1 MRRFETSAAPY
12 LAPSNS
18 VSGLMLRVAGSL
30 VPAVLLHTYFFG
42 IGLLLNIAIATLFA
56 LAAEATALYLRKR
69 PLRPYLSDGSAL
81 LSAILFAWCL
91 PPATP
96 WWITAIGVIF
106 AIVFA
111 KHLYGGL
118 GSNPFNPA
126 MAGYVLVLISFPQE
140 LTRWMPAAVD
150 GLSEAPLGS
159 AATFMATLTG
169 SLPTGMEWDG
179 LTMATP
185 LDYMKTE
192 LARMGTVTEIKAHP
206 MFGDFAGKGF
216 EWVGNLIALG
226 GAWLLFKGIIRWHIP
241 VAVLAGIL
249 VPASILYLLDPGTNP
264 SPGLHLF
271 GGATL
276 LGAFYIATDP
286 VSAATSPK
294 GRLIYGAGIG
304 LITLVIRKWGGY
316 PDGIAFAI
324 LLMNGAAPLI
334 DHFTRPKVYGH
345 AG

>member
-1 MRRFETSAAPY
+1 
-12 LAPSNS
+12 
-18 VSGLMLRVAGSL
+18 MLRVAASL
-30 VPAVLLHTYFFG
+30 LPAALLHTYFFG
-42 IGLLLNIAIATLFA
+42 IGLLTNIVIATVFA
-56 LAAEATALYLRKR
+56 LAAEASALSLRKR
-69 PLRPYLSDGSAL
+69 ALRPHLGDGSAL
-81 LSAILFAWCL
+81 LTAILFAWCL

-96 WWITAIGVIF
+96 WWITAIGVTF

-140 LTRWMPAAVD
+140 LTRWMPAALD
-150 GLSEAPLGS
+150 GIPIVPLDS
-159 AATFMATLTG
+159 AGTLMATLSG
-169 SLPTGMEWDG
+169 KLPPGMQWDA

-192 LARMGTVTEIKAHP
+192 LARMGTVAEIKAHP
-206 MFGDFAGKGF
+206 MYGDFAGRGF

-249 VPASILYLLDPGTNP
+249 IPASILFLLDPGANA

-286 VSAATSPK
+286 VSAATSPR

-304 LITLVIRKWGGY
+304 LITIVIRKWDGY
-316 PDGIAFAI
+316 PDGIAFAV

-345 AG
+345 ER